1 MRVTFVSNYLNRH
14 QIPFCEAMYTKLEG
28 QFRFVQTES
37 MEKERQDLGWNL
49 DGNYEYVIEY
59 EKNPEEANQ
68 WIEESEAVL
77 IGGTSDRYIQ
87 DRLDEGRLVFRIEE
101 TIFKNGIKDVL
112 NPHKWNMIYKCHYRY
127 RNKPV
132 YMLCASANLE
142 KELKKL
148 HLYNNKMYKWGYF
161 PETKEYNV
169 DELIQKKY
177 DKLQQ
182 TGVIEVVWCARF
194 IWWKHP
200 EYVVALAR
208 KWRDKKL
215 PIHVT
220 MIGGGAMYDDVRRTI
235 QSEKL
240 EKYITLTGPIPQEEV
255 RKYMEQAIIFLG
267 TSGREEGWGAVL
279 NEAMNSACIP
289 VVNEKMGAA
298 GYLIQNSENGY
309 LYNSLD
315 TGAAMMEKL
324 AVTVSNTDEVR
335 KANKTIV
342 DVWNAERA
350 AKNLIDIIGN
360 ENGLEKSKILG
371 PGQKANS

>member
-14 QIPFCEAMYTKLEG
+14 QIPFCEAMYAKLEG
-28 QFRFVQTES
+28 QFRFVQTEP

-49 DGNYEYVIEY
+49 DGDYGYVIDY
-59 EKNPEEANQ
+59 EKDSEEAKK
-68 WIEESEAVL
+68 WIEESDAVL

-87 DRLDEGRLVFRIEE
+87 NRLDEEKLVFRIEE

-112 NPHKWNMIYKCHYRY
+112 NIHKWNMIYKCHFRY
-127 RNKPV
+127 RHKPV

-142 KELKKL
+142 RELNRMD
-148 HLYNNKMYKWGYF
+148 LYKGKMLRWGYF
-161 PETKEYNV
+161 PETREYDLDTLLKSKRDQLEKN
-169 DELIQKKY
+169 
-177 DKLQQ
+177 
-182 TGVIEVVWCARF
+182 GVVEIAWCARF

-208 KWRDKKL
+208 KWRDSNL
-215 PIHVT
+215 PFHVT

-240 EKYITLTGPIPQEEV
+240 EKNITLTGPIPQGEV

-298 GYLIQNSENGY
+298 GYMIRNEANGFTYASLANCEIIIEELIDKLQKDEM
-309 LYNSLD
+309 LD
-315 TGAAMMEKL
+315 
-324 AVTVSNTDEVR
+324 VSKRAYES
-335 KANKTIV
+335 IIQE
-342 DVWNAERA
+342 WNAEGRA
-350 AKNLIDIIGN
+350 TLLLKRIEELVNR
-360 ENGLEKSKILG
+360 
-371 PGQKANS
+371 